1 MHLPTYRVYLQWTVT
16 RRNTIFAALLAI
28 AAATLAS
35 AQEPR
40 AEETI
45 TVERVVIDAHKLD
58 GTGAPHEGIRPAKL
72 EAVNDDRPARVEA
85 VEWVAEDEDQ
95 PEPPKRTFEDPAPP
109 AGAIADS
116 QRGRRIVL
124 FFQTDFQRARI
135 KGHVRMAS
143 HAKEFIRGLEPEDLV
158 AVVSYDSKLKLWQDF
173 TGNVEDLDTAIDR
186 TKEIAEVAWRD
197 LGHYPSLASA
207 LDEDEAADAATV
219 EMGLRRLGEAL
230 QEIDGRKTLVMF
242 AWGIGEYAGG
252 GVVTFKG
259 YAEARLALE
268 TARTTVFVMDVSDA
282 DWHTLEGGL
291 EMIAEDTGGF
301 YAKTH
306 QFARSGMKKLQRAI
320 SGHYE
325 LVLIKPTEHRGD
337 HAVRII
343 VKIRGA
349 QVHTRKVFR
358 D

>member
-1 MHLPTYRVYLQWTVT
+1 
-16 RRNTIFAALLAI
+16 
-28 AAATLAS
+28 
-35 AQEPR
+35 
-40 AEETI
+40 
-45 TVERVVIDAHKLD
+45 
-58 GTGAPHEGIRPAKL
+58 
-72 EAVNDDRPARVEA
+72 
-85 VEWVAEDEDQ
+85 
-95 PEPPKRTFEDPAPP
+95 
-109 AGAIADS
+109 
-116 QRGRRIVL
+116 
-124 FFQTDFQRARI
+124 
-135 KGHVRMAS
+135 
-143 HAKEFIRGLEPEDLV
+143 
-158 AVVSYDSKLKLWQDF
+158 
-173 TGNVEDLDTAIDR
+173 
-186 TKEIAEVAWRD
+186 
-197 LGHYPSLASA
+197 
-207 LDEDEAADAATV
+207 
-219 EMGLRRLGEAL
+219 MGLRRLGEAL

-268 TARTTVFVMDVSDA
+268 TARTTVFIMDVSDA